1 MNGRVDPFTAKF
13 RRRKDGRSTEW
24 HAWLYMTVGE
34 KEVELVHLTAT
45 NKRDIQKAMG
55 DKIADLGMR
64 LSMLAP
70 EARRDDICFIDGKMV
85 TNDWVCDQRDWGESP
100 FCLHPYISILFFL
113 FVSIKYGLTYQ

>member
-1 MNGRVDPFTAKF
+1 MNGRIDPFTAKF
-13 RRRKDGRSTEW
+13 RRRKVGRSTEW

-34 KEVELVHLTAT
+34 KEVELIHLTAT

-55 DKIADLGMR
+55 DKIAELGMR

-85 TNDWVCDQRDWGESP
+85 TNDWVCDQEDW
-100 FCLHPYISILFFL
+100 
-113 FVSIKYGLTYQ
+113 